1 MKKIMLGMMALCAAT
16 AFGDLKI
23 GTVDMMTL
31 VRNHK
36 NYDTNKKILQGSE
49 KDYQKELDSMKAEL
63 DALQDE
69 GKKIADQAR
78 NPMISQAQK
87 DKIEKELL
95 DIQNKYVA
103 GQQKLRSKAM
113 ESQQKLQELETQL
126 LKITTEEIR
135 AVVNKFAEDN
145 DYERRWASIPSTPRA
160 GRKTMKASELA
171 KVLGGTL
178 EGEDVELSACGGLE
192 EARPGDLSF
201 CKDPKHVK
209 LVESTKASAVLLPP
223 EWDKGAPCSVIRVA
237 DPNHACMAAAKMF
250 APPEPVRAPGVH
262 STAIVDPSVK
272 LGKDVHIGPF
282 TVIEKGAEIGDGA
295 VIEAQVFIG
304 EGCKVGAKTHIYPQ
318 VTLREGTIV
327 GADCIIHC
335 GVRLGGDGYGFN
347 NGRRED
353 GSVFIEKIPQLGIVE
368 IGDGV
373 EIGSNTTIDRARIG
387 RTYIG
392 PMTKIDNLVQIGHN
406 VKVKGYSGLIAQSG
420 VAGSTEIGYGCLI
433 WAQAGISG
441 HIKIAD
447 GVQVGP
453 QAGVPQSLDG
463 SLKYVIGAPAMSM
476 KDLAAIT
483 LAPKMIQKL
492 KGEVKEL
499 KAQLAAK

>member
-1 MKKIMLGMMALCAAT
+1 
-16 AFGDLKI
+16 
-23 GTVDMMTL
+23 
-31 VRNHK
+31 
-36 NYDTNKKILQGSE
+36 
-49 KDYQKELDSMKAEL
+49 
-63 DALQDE
+63 
-69 GKKIADQAR
+69 
-78 NPMISQAQK
+78 
-87 DKIEKELL
+87 
-95 DIQNKYVA
+95 
-103 GQQKLRSKAM
+103 
-113 ESQQKLQELETQL
+113 
-126 LKITTEEIR
+126 
-135 AVVNKFAEDN
+135 
-145 DYERRWASIPSTPRA
+145 
-160 GRKTMKASELA
+160 MKASELA
-171 KVLGGTL
+171 KALGGTL
-178 EGEDVELSACGGLE
+178 EGADVDLIACGGLE

-209 LVESTKASAVLLPP
+209 LVETTQASAVLLSPD
-223 EWDKGAPCSVIRVA
+223 WDKGAPCTIIRVA
-237 DPNHACMAAAKMF
+237 DPNHACMEAAKVF

-262 STAIVDPSVK
+262 PTAVVDPSVK
-272 LGKDVHIGPF
+272 LGEGVHVGAF
-282 TVIEKGAEIGDGA
+282 TVIEKGSVIDGA

-318 VTLREGTIV
+318 VTLREGTVV
-327 GADCIIHC
+327 GKDCIIHC

-347 NGRRED
+347 NGRRPD

-387 RTYIG
+387 RTSVG

-453 QAGVPQSLDG
+453 KAGVPQSLDG
-463 SLKYVIGAPAMSM
+463 SVKYVLGAPAESM
-476 KDLAAIT
+476 KDFGGRVL
-483 LAPKMIQKL
+483 LPKMVAKL
-492 KGEVKEL
+492 KAEVREL
-499 KAQLAAK
+499 KAQKEA

>member
-1 MKKIMLGMMALCAAT
+1 MKT
-16 AFGDLKI
+16 
-23 GTVDMMTL
+23 
-31 VRNHK
+31 
-36 NYDTNKKILQGSE
+36 
-49 KDYQKELDSMKAEL
+49 
-63 DALQDE
+63 
-69 GKKIADQAR
+69 
-78 NPMISQAQK
+78 
-87 DKIEKELL
+87 
-95 DIQNKYVA
+95 
-103 GQQKLRSKAM
+103 
-113 ESQQKLQELETQL
+113 
-126 LKITTEEIR
+126 
-135 AVVNKFAEDN
+135 
-145 DYERRWASIPSTPRA
+145 
-160 GRKTMKASELA
+160 SELA
-171 KVLGGTL
+171 AALGGTL
-178 EGEDVELSACGGLE
+178 EGDDVEIVACGGLG

-209 LVESTKASAVLLPP
+209 LVATTKASAVLLPP
-223 EWDKGAPCSVIRVA
+223 DWTHGAPCTVIRVA
-237 DPNHACMAAAKMF
+237 DPDRACMAAAKMF

-262 STAIVDPSVK
+262 PSAVIDPTAKI
-272 LGKDVHIGPF
+272 GEGVHVGPF
-282 TVIEKGAEIGDGA
+282 AVIEKNA
-295 VIEAQVFIG
+295 VIGANAVIDAQTFIG
-304 EGCKVGAKTHIYPQ
+304 EGCRVGERTRIYPQ

-327 GADCIIHC
+327 GKDCIIHC
-335 GVRLGGDGYGFN
+335 GVRLGGDGYGFT

-453 QAGVPQSLDG
+453 QAGVSQTLDG
-463 SLKYVIGAPAMSM
+463 SVKYVIGAPAESM
-476 KDLAAIT
+476 RDFGARLLVPKT
-483 LAPKMIQKL
+483 LAKL
-492 KGEVKEL
+492 KADVKAL
-499 KAQLAAK
+499 KDAAQKS

>member
-1 MKKIMLGMMALCAAT
+1 
-16 AFGDLKI
+16 
-23 GTVDMMTL
+23 
-31 VRNHK
+31 
-36 NYDTNKKILQGSE
+36 
-49 KDYQKELDSMKAEL
+49 
-63 DALQDE
+63 
-69 GKKIADQAR
+69 
-78 NPMISQAQK
+78 
-87 DKIEKELL
+87 
-95 DIQNKYVA
+95 
-103 GQQKLRSKAM
+103 
-113 ESQQKLQELETQL
+113 
-126 LKITTEEIR
+126 
-135 AVVNKFAEDN
+135 
-145 DYERRWASIPSTPRA
+145 
-160 GRKTMKASELA
+160 MKASELA
-171 KVLGGTL
+171 KALGGNL
-178 EGEDVELSACGGLE
+178 EGDDVELFACGGLE

-201 CKDPKHVK
+201 CKDPKHVG
-209 LVESTKASAVLLPP
+209 LVAGTKASAVLLPP

-237 DPNHACMAAAKMF
+237 DPNHACMTAAKMF

-262 STAIVDPSVK
+262 PTALVDDSVR
-272 LGKDVHIGPF
+272 LGANVHIGPY
-282 TVIEKGAEIGDGA
+282 TVIEKGTEIGDGA

-304 EGCKVGAKTHIYPQ
+304 EGCKVGAGTHIYPQ
-318 VTLREGTIV
+318 VTLREGTVV
-327 GADCIIHC
+327 GRDCIFHC

-476 KDLAAIT
+476 KELASIT
-483 LAPKMIQKL
+483 LAPKMIMKRKAEIKEIKSQL
-492 KGEVKEL
+492 KGNS
-499 KAQLAAK
+499 

>member
-1 MKKIMLGMMALCAAT
+1 
-16 AFGDLKI
+16 
-23 GTVDMMTL
+23 
-31 VRNHK
+31 
-36 NYDTNKKILQGSE
+36 
-49 KDYQKELDSMKAEL
+49 
-63 DALQDE
+63 
-69 GKKIADQAR
+69 
-78 NPMISQAQK
+78 
-87 DKIEKELL
+87 
-95 DIQNKYVA
+95 
-103 GQQKLRSKAM
+103 
-113 ESQQKLQELETQL
+113 
-126 LKITTEEIR
+126 
-135 AVVNKFAEDN
+135 
-145 DYERRWASIPSTPRA
+145 
-160 GRKTMKASELA
+160 MKASELSQI
-171 KVLGGTL
+171 LGGTL

-192 EARPGDLSF
+192 EARKGDLSF

-209 LVESTKASAVLLPP
+209 LVESTRASAVLLPP
-223 EWDKGAPCSVIRVA
+223 EWDKGAPCAIIHVA
-237 DPNHACMAAAKMF
+237 DPNQACMAAAKIF
-250 APPEPVRAPGVH
+250 APPEAVRAPGIH
-262 STAIVDPSVK
+262 PSAIVDPSVK
-272 LGKDVHIGPF
+272 VGEGVHVGPF
-282 TVIEKGAEIGDGA
+282 TVIEKGCEIGDGA
-295 VIEAQVFIG
+295 IIEAQVFIG
-304 EGCKVGAKTHIYPQ
+304 EGCRIGAGTHIYPQ

-327 GADCIIHC
+327 GKDCIFHC

-420 VAGSTEIGYGCLI
+420 IAGSTEIGYGCLI

-463 SLKYVIGAPAMSM
+463 TVKYVLGTPAESM
-476 KDLAAIT
+476 KEFGGRVIV
-483 LAPKMIQKL
+483 PKMLAKL
-492 KGEVKEL
+492 KAEVKEL
-499 KAQLAAK
+499 KSQLAGK

>member
-1 MKKIMLGMMALCAAT
+1 
-16 AFGDLKI
+16 
-23 GTVDMMTL
+23 
-31 VRNHK
+31 
-36 NYDTNKKILQGSE
+36 
-49 KDYQKELDSMKAEL
+49 
-63 DALQDE
+63 
-69 GKKIADQAR
+69 
-78 NPMISQAQK
+78 
-87 DKIEKELL
+87 
-95 DIQNKYVA
+95 
-103 GQQKLRSKAM
+103 
-113 ESQQKLQELETQL
+113 
-126 LKITTEEIR
+126 
-135 AVVNKFAEDN
+135 
-145 DYERRWASIPSTPRA
+145 
-160 GRKTMKASELA
+160 MKASELA
-171 KVLGGTL
+171 AILGGTL
-178 EGEDVELSACGGLE
+178 EGPNVEIFACGGLE
-192 EARPGDLSF
+192 EARAGDLSF

-209 LVESTKASAVLLPP
+209 LVQSTKASAVLLPP
-223 EWDKGAPCSVIRVA
+223 EWSLGAPCSIIRVE
-237 DPNHACMAAAKMF
+237 DPNHACMAAAKLF

-262 STAIVDPSVK
+262 PTAIVDPSVK
-272 LGKDVHIGPF
+272 LGAGVHIGAY
-282 TVIEKGAEIGDGA
+282 TIVEKGSEIGDGA

-318 VTLREGTIV
+318 VTLREGTLV
-327 GADCIIHC
+327 GRACIIHC

-392 PMTKIDNLVQIGHN
+392 PMTKIDNLVQLGHN

-476 KDLAAIT
+476 KDLASIT
-483 LAPKMIQKL
+483 LAPRMIQKL
-492 KGEVKEL
+492 KAEVKEI
-499 KAQLAAK
+499 KAQLKGNA

>member
-1 MKKIMLGMMALCAAT
+1 
-16 AFGDLKI
+16 
-23 GTVDMMTL
+23 
-31 VRNHK
+31 
-36 NYDTNKKILQGSE
+36 
-49 KDYQKELDSMKAEL
+49 
-63 DALQDE
+63 
-69 GKKIADQAR
+69 
-78 NPMISQAQK
+78 
-87 DKIEKELL
+87 
-95 DIQNKYVA
+95 
-103 GQQKLRSKAM
+103 
-113 ESQQKLQELETQL
+113 
-126 LKITTEEIR
+126 
-135 AVVNKFAEDN
+135 
-145 DYERRWASIPSTPRA
+145 
-160 GRKTMKASELA
+160 MKASELA
-171 KVLGGTL
+171 IRLGGVL
-178 EGEDVELSACGGLE
+178 EGDDVELFACGGLD
-192 EARPGDLSF
+192 EARAGDLSF

-209 LVESTKASAVLLPP
+209 SVASTKASAVLLPKD
-223 EWDKGAPCSVIRVA
+223 WSGDAPCAVIRVE
-237 DPNHACMAAAKMF
+237 DPNMACMAAAAIF

-262 STAIVDPSVK
+262 PTAIVDASVT
-272 LGKDVHIGPF
+272 LGNDVHIGPF
-282 TVIEKGAEIGDGA
+282 VVIEKGAVIGDGA

-318 VTLREGTIV
+318 VTLREGTVV
-327 GADCIIHC
+327 GKDCIIHC

-420 VAGSTEIGYGCLI
+420 IAGSTEIGYGCLI

-463 SLKYVIGAPAMSM
+463 SVKYVIGAPAESM
-476 KDLAAIT
+476 KDFGGRVL
-483 LAPKMIQKL
+483 LPKMFAKL
-492 KGEVKEL
+492 KAEVKEL
-499 KAQLAAK
+499 KAKIEGR

>member
-1 MKKIMLGMMALCAAT
+1 
-16 AFGDLKI
+16 
-23 GTVDMMTL
+23 
-31 VRNHK
+31 
-36 NYDTNKKILQGSE
+36 
-49 KDYQKELDSMKAEL
+49 
-63 DALQDE
+63 
-69 GKKIADQAR
+69 
-78 NPMISQAQK
+78 
-87 DKIEKELL
+87 
-95 DIQNKYVA
+95 
-103 GQQKLRSKAM
+103 
-113 ESQQKLQELETQL
+113 
-126 LKITTEEIR
+126 
-135 AVVNKFAEDN
+135 
-145 DYERRWASIPSTPRA
+145 
-160 GRKTMKASELA
+160 MKASELA
-171 KVLGGTL
+171 SVLGGTL
-178 EGEDVELSACGGLE
+178 EGADVELFACGGLE

-201 CKDPKHVK
+201 CKDPKHAK
-209 LVESTKASAVLLPP
+209 LVQETKASAVLLTP
-223 EWDKGAPCSVIRVA
+223 EWDKGAPCSIIRVA

-250 APPEPVRAPGVH
+250 APPDPVRAPGVH
-262 STAIVDPSVK
+262 PSALVDPSVK
-272 LGKDVHIGPF
+272 LGEGVHVGAF

-295 VIEAQVFIG
+295 VIEAQVFVG

-327 GADCIIHC
+327 GKDCIIHC

-463 SLKYVIGAPAMSM
+463 SIKYVIGAPAESM
-476 KDLAAIT
+476 KDFGART
-483 LAPKMIQKL
+483 LLPRMFAKL
-492 KGEVKEL
+492 KADVKEI
-499 KAQLAAK
+499 KAKLG